1 MGTNHKSGNVDDG
14 LEGTKTKA
22 EPPRKP
28 KSRQKGMQIMENY
41 IYIENDNRRLH
52 KNLRKLKYK

>member
-1 MGTNHKSGNVDDG
+1 MWMTDG

-28 KSRQKGMQIMENY
+28 NSRQKGMQIMQYTFEENY
-41 IYIENDNRRLH
+41 IYTENDNRRLH

>member
-28 KSRQKGMQIMENY
+28 NSRQKGTQIMEYTFYGKLY
-41 IYIENDNRRLH
+41 IH
-52 KNLRKLKYK
+52 